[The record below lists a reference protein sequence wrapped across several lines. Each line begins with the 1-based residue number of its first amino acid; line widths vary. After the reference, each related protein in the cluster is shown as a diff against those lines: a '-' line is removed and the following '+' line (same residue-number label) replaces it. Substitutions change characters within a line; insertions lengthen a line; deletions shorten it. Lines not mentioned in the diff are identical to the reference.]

1 MHSYA
6 KANGHKKKK
15 VFWGIIYL
23 SFALGFG
30 LALGFG
36 FAAETGFIGSPQHII
51 SVVSQPHGSSTK
63 ITNPQ
68 SSQVYLSP
76 FLFAKN

>member
-1 MHSYA
+1 L
-6 KANGHKKKK
+6 G
-15 VFWGIIYL
+15 V
-23 SFALGFG
+23 ALG
-30 LALGFG
+30 LG
-36 FAAETGFIGSPQHII
+36 FAAEMGFIGSPQHVI

-63 ITNPQ
+63 INSPQ